1 MNDVQFAKL
10 ESRMEAMAAD
20 VREIKHDVQGNGKP
34 GLKMQVD
41 RLERNWA
48 IAAWAAGLAFT
59 ASVGLLIK
67 AFWDSIKAHI

>member
-1 MNDVQFAKL
+1 MNEREFAELRAEFK
-10 ESRMEAMAAD
+10 RVAKD
-20 VREIKHDVQGNGKP
+20 IGDIKHAIEGNGKP

-48 IAAWAAGLAFT
+48 LAAWAAGLAF
-59 ASVGLLIK
+59 ASSVGLLIK